1 MTGSLDDYGPA
12 TRWLAE
18 RAGVPPDELVANP
31 GLLVRALAGAAAD
44 PEAAAE
50 LRSRLAERPTPGQ
63 RFGAT
68 VARALRDQAERLSP
82 TSRRAP

>member
-1 MTGSLDDYGPA
+1 MKRSENCGPA

-31 GLLVRALAGAAAD
+31 GLLARALAEAAGD
-44 PEAAAE
+44 PEASAE
-50 LRSRLAERPTPGQ
+50 LRSLLSEQPTPGQ

-68 VARALRDQAERLSP
+68 LAQALRDQAERLSP
-82 TSRRAP
+82 TSRPEP